1 MEGPAKAHYEK
12 LEMHE
17 NLNIEENLKGASVL
31 VTGSSGMLGQAII
44 PLLHKAGAQVLSVD
58 LRPCR
63 GLLNTD
69 EHLEV
74 SITDREQLLKFA
86 RKHQPSHVINLA
98 AECGT
103 GAPTDLEDY
112 LTNRTGVEVMCDLVA
127 ELDSVERWIHTSS
140 QTVCRVGFQPETDEE
155 FCPESVYG
163 ESKVLGEKLVRSCD
177 GGGKP
182 WTIVRP
188 TTVWGPG
195 INLDYL
201 TSHFIYHIH
210 RGNYF
215 HVGGGALNKSYS
227 FVGNIAY
234 QYWRILTLPAEEV
247 HRKMLYLADYE
258 VLSIRDMA
266 NELAQTMKVRK
277 PFTMPLPLAHVLAKC
292 GDVVCLTGKNF
303 PFQSKR
309 LANMRLEYVYDMS
322 ATEAVCGPL
331 PYSFHDGVELF
342 ADWYLKEIEGQG

>member
-1 MEGPAKAHYEK
+1 M
-12 LEMHE
+12 
-17 NLNIEENLKGASVL
+17 L

-44 PLLHKAGAQVLSVD
+44 PLLHQAGARVLSVD

-63 GLLNTD
+63 GLLGTD
-69 EHLEV
+69 VHLQC
-74 SITDREQLLKFA
+74 SITEREKLFDFA
-86 RKHQPSHVINLA
+86 REHQPSHVINLA

-103 GAPTDLEDY
+103 GAPTNLDDY
-112 LTNRTGVEVMCDLVA
+112 HTNRNGVVVMCDLVR
-127 ELDSVERWIHTSS
+127 ELESIQRWIHTSS
-140 QTVCRVGFQPETDEE
+140 QTVYRVGYMPKADDE

-163 ESKVLGEKLVRSCD
+163 ESKVLGEKLVREQD

-210 RGNYF
+210 RGTYF

-227 FVGNIAY
+227 YVGNIAY
-234 QYWRILTLPAEEV
+234 QYWKILTLPADSV
-247 HRKMLYLADYE
+247 HGKMLYLADYE
-258 VLSIRDMA
+258 VLSIRDLA
-266 NELAQTMKVRK
+266 NELAQAMKVRK
-277 PFTMPLPLAHVLAKC
+277 PFTMPLPIAHVLAKF
-292 GDVVCLTGKNF
+292 GDLICLSGKNF

-322 ATEAVCGPL
+322 ETEAVCGPL
-331 PYSFHDGVELF
+331 PYSFQDGVEIF
-342 ADWYLKEIEGQG
+342 ADWYLNEIKKRS